1 MGCNCGGRRG
11 AVASTVMAG
20 GTAAVWR
27 LTHANGATVDY
38 WDETAAQKAQEAT
51 PGSTYQKVDHRTGLP
66 IT

>member
-20 GTAAVWR
+20 GTAAVFR
-27 LTHANGATVDY
+27 LAHPNGATVDY
-38 WDETAAQKAQEAT
+38 WEEGAAQKAQQAT

-66 IT
+66 LS